1 MRAVSR
7 SMSSAAL
14 VVLLAATA
22 WAQAPAPTEPQRAS
36 QPPRVGVRPGGATP
50 IALDDAILL
59 ALEQNNDVAIARL
72 ERNIALE
79 DVRAALG
86 FLDPVLQPTFL
97 YERTT
102 SPVTSVIG
110 GAANGSVARSDWT
123 GGLQLAGRSPWLGGR
138 FGFDFTST
146 RLETNNTFQR
156 LNPQF
161 PVSTGVMYVQPLGRG
176 LTLDAE
182 RRQILLSRTTVTQ
195 TDAQLARVLMD
206 QLSLVEQAYWD
217 LAFASRNAD
226 LQTTALA
233 QAQRQVDSNERQVI
247 QGTLAPIDVVE
258 AETQVAN
265 FEQSLATA
273 EQALTEAE
281 NRLKSLML
289 TDRGSAL
296 WDQPLVP
303 ADLREPQIPPFSL
316 EAAMALALSR
326 RPELSEYEASVAQ
339 NDIDQRF
346 YADQARPQIDLVSRY
361 ALSGLAGTFIEQPND
376 PLGGGTTIPPFFAGG
391 LGSALST
398 ITARRFPTVS
408 VQLQM
413 DLPLGN
419 RTASANAARAR
430 LAGNQLGR
438 VRQQLEQTIEAEV
451 RNALQAVQSSQQR
464 LMSAASA
471 ARNAQQQY
479 ESEQRRFESGLGTV
493 FLVLERQTAL
503 VTAQSQELGAQAD
516 VNQALALL
524 DRAVGR
530 TLERHGVQLQGGDS
544 QSKAP

>member
-1 MRAVSR
+1 MSATLRSVST
-7 SMSSAAL
+7 AAF
-14 VVLLAATA
+14 VVLFVTTWFQSPASG
-22 WAQAPAPTEPQRAS
+22 QAQRAS
-36 QPPRVGVRPGGATP
+36 QPPRVGVDSSRATP
-50 IALDDAILL
+50 ITLDEAIRL

-72 ERNIALE
+72 QRSVALE

-86 FLDPVLQPTFL
+86 FMDPVLQPTFL

-102 SPVTSVIG
+102 AAVTSVIG
-110 GAANGSVARSDWT
+110 GAANGSVDQSDWT
-123 GGLQLAGRSPWLGGR
+123 SGRQLAGRSPWLGGR
-138 FGFDFTST
+138 FSFDFTST

-161 PVSTGVMYVQPLGRG
+161 PVSTGFMYVQPLGRG
-176 LTLDAE
+176 LALDPE
-182 RRQILLSRTTVTQ
+182 RRQILVSRTTVTQ
-195 TDAQLARVLMD
+195 TDAQLARVLID

-233 QAQRQVDSNERQVI
+233 QAQRQVESNERQVA

-273 EQALTEAE
+273 NQALTEAE
-281 NRLKSLML
+281 NRLKSLII
-289 TDRGSAL
+289 TERRSAL
-296 WDQPLVP
+296 WNVPLVP
-303 ADLREPQIPPFSL
+303 ADLREPQVPQLSL
-316 EAAMALALSR
+316 DAAVALALSR

-339 NDIDQRF
+339 NEIDQRF

-376 PLGGGTTIPPFFAGG
+376 PLGGGATIPPFFSGG

-398 ITARRFPTVS
+398 ITARRFPSVS

-464 LMSAASA
+464 LMAGASA

-479 ESEQRRFESGLGTV
+479 ESQQRRFESGLGTV

-503 VTAQSQELGAQAD
+503 VTAQTQELRARAD

-524 DRAVGR
+524 DRAVGG
-530 TLERHGVQLQGGDS
+530 TLERHGVQVQGGDS
-544 QSKAP
+544 QSKVP